1 MCKILIIVYDGNLQ
15 DGEAP
20 EFVKEPYNTQM
31 LNRGLVSG
39 SYDANRVTKSID
51 QAFTQSPYLNTK

>member
-1 MCKILIIVYDGNLQ
+1 MYDGNLQ